1 MVLISLTRASKDFG
15 VRTLFKDL
23 DLYISKNERLGL
35 IGPNGSGKST
45 LLKIIAGEEPLLTGE
60 RTCSSSIRIALVG
73 QEDRLDKEKTILEE
87 VLKGCGKKRD
97 LLLRFNELTK
107 ELERNP
113 QQSSLL
119 KQLGH
124 FSELMDDANAWNIEQ
139 ECKEILMRLGIV
151 DIHKAIK
158 ELSGGYIKRIGL
170 ASALVSNPDVLLL
183 DEPTNHLDASAVEWL
198 QSWLSKYK
206 GALIL
211 VTHDRYFLDQI
222 TTTMIEVD
230 RGKVSKYYGNYN
242 EYLRKK
248 VENEELSA
256 ISEKKF
262 QGILRKELNWLKQ
275 GPKAR
280 STKQKARL
288 QRIAE
293 MQAKSAYELKK
304 NVEMNS
310 ASRRIGKK
318 VIEAINLHVTV
329 DGRQNTSYLLKNF
342 NYSFTPEDR
351 VGIIGP
357 NGTGK
362 STLLDLIAGRREPTQ
377 GSIEVGETIHI
388 GYLDQHNNE
397 LTNGQGLQRKV
408 INFVEEAATKVEI
421 GNKQLN
427 ASKLL
432 ERFLFS
438 PSEQHSPLEKLSGG
452 EKRRLS
458 LCKMLIQSPNV
469 LLLDE
474 PTNDLDIKTLSVLE
488 DFIDDFRGCVVIVS
502 HDRYFLDRTVDRIFN
517 FENQQLIRHEGN
529 YTSFLGYKKLK
540 ANKQGE
546 SGSFLIEKNK
556 SQKKSTYLSNKKKR
570 KGLIFKEKEEIK
582 EIEKSLHRLEERKLI
597 LEKSI
602 SEASVETNISSLS
615 QDLAEVTEKIQNKEE
630 RWLFLSELD
639 ITLN

>member
-1 MVLISLTRASKDFG
+1 MALISLTKASKDFG

-23 DLYISKNERLGL
+23 DLFISKNERLGL

-45 LLKIIAGEEPLLTGE
+45 LLKIIAGEEALLTGD
-60 RTCSSSIRIALVG
+60 RQCSSSIRISLVN
-73 QEDRLDKEKTILEE
+73 QEDHLDKERTVLEE
-87 VLKGCGKKRD
+87 VLKGCGKKRE

-107 ELERNP
+107 ELEINP
-113 QQSSLL
+113 KQSSLL
-119 KQLGH
+119 KQLGQL
-124 FSELMDDANAWNIEQ
+124 SELIDSANAWNIEQ
-139 ECKEILMRLGIV
+139 ECKEILMRLGIFDV
-151 DIHKAIK
+151 HKAIK
-158 ELSGGYIKRIGL
+158 ELSGGYMKRIGL

-198 QSWLSKYK
+198 QSWLSKYE

-222 TTTMIEVD
+222 TTKMLEVD
-230 RGKVSKYYGNYN
+230 RGKVSKYYGNYS

-248 VENEELSA
+248 VENEELSV

-293 MQAKSAYELKK
+293 MQTKSAYELKK
-304 NVEMNS
+304 NIEMNFS
-310 ASRRIGKK
+310 SRRIGKK
-318 VIEAINLHVTV
+318 VIEASNLYVTV
-329 DGRQNTSYLLKNF
+329 DGKQNTSYLLKNF

-362 STLLDLIAGRREPTQ
+362 STLLDLIAGRRKPTQ

-388 GYLDQHNNE
+388 GYLDQHTNE
-397 LTNGQGLQRKV
+397 LTKGKGLQRKV
-408 INFVEEAATKVEI
+408 IDFVEEAATKIEI

-438 PSEQHSPLEKLSGG
+438 PSEQHSPLGKLSGG

-458 LCKMLIQSPNV
+458 LCRMLIQAPNV

-488 DFIDDFRGCVVIVS
+488 DFIEDFRGCVVIVS

-529 YTSFLGYKKLK
+529 YTSFIGHKQLK
-540 ANKQGE
+540 DRNLRVN
-546 SGSFLIEKNK
+546 GSLVIEKNK
-556 SQKKSTYLSNKKKR
+556 NPRKAHHLNHEKKR

-582 EIEKSLHRLEERKLI
+582 ELEKTLNQLEERKLI

-602 SEASVETNISSLS
+602 SEASFETNISSLS
-615 QDLAEVTEKIQNKEE
+615 QDLAEVTEKIQTKEE
-630 RWLFLSELD
+630 RWLFLSELE
-639 ITLN
+639 I

>member
-1 MVLISLTRASKDFG
+1 MALITLTKASKDFG

-23 DLYISKNERLGL
+23 NLFISKNERLGL

-45 LLKIIAGEEPLLTGE
+45 LLKIIAGEEALLTGD
-60 RTCSSSIRIALVG
+60 RQCSSSIRISLVN
-73 QEDRLDKEKTILEE
+73 QEDHLDKERTVLEE
-87 VLKGCGKKRD
+87 VLKGCGKKRE

-107 ELERNP
+107 ELEINP

-119 KQLGH
+119 KQLGQL
-124 FSELMDDANAWNIEQ
+124 SELMDDANAWNIEQ
-139 ECKEILMRLGIV
+139 ECKEILMRLGISDV
-151 DIHKAIK
+151 HKAIK
-158 ELSGGYIKRIGL
+158 ELSGGYMKRIGL

-198 QSWLSKYK
+198 QSWLSKYE

-222 TTTMIEVD
+222 TTKMLEVD
-230 RGKVSKYYGNYN
+230 RGKVSKYYGNYS

-304 NVEMNS
+304 NIEMNFS
-310 ASRRIGKK
+310 SRRIGKK
-318 VIEAINLHVTV
+318 VIEASNLYVTV
-329 DGRQNTSYLLKNF
+329 DGKQNTSYLLKNF

-362 STLLDLIAGRREPTQ
+362 STLLDLIAGRRKPTR
-377 GSIEVGETIHI
+377 GSIEIGETIHI
-388 GYLDQHNNE
+388 GYLDQHTNE
-397 LTNGQGLQRKV
+397 LTKGKGLQRKV
-408 INFVEEAATKVEI
+408 IDFVEEAATKIEI

-438 PSEQHSPLEKLSGG
+438 PSEQHSPLGKLSGG

-458 LCKMLIQSPNV
+458 LCRMLIQAPNV

-488 DFIDDFRGCVVIVS
+488 DFIEDFRGCVVIVS

-529 YTSFLGYKKLK
+529 YTSFIDYKQLQANNQDVKGSLLVENNETHKKGTHLGH
-540 ANKQGE
+540 E
-546 SGSFLIEKNK
+546 
-556 SQKKSTYLSNKKKR
+556 KKR
-570 KGLIFKEKEEIK
+570 KGLLFKEKEEIK
-582 EIEKSLHRLEERKLI
+582 ELEKTLLQLEEKKLI

-602 SEASVETNISSLS
+602 SEASFEANISSLS
-615 QDLAEVTEKIQNKEE
+615 QDLADISEKIHKKEE
-630 RWLFLSELD
+630 RWLLLSELE
-639 ITLN
+639 I

>member
-1 MVLISLTRASKDFG
+1 MALISLTKASKDFG
-15 VRTLFKDL
+15 VRTLFTDL
-23 DLYISKNERLGL
+23 DLFISKNERLGL

-45 LLKIIAGEEPLLTGE
+45 LLKIIAGEEALLTGD
-60 RTCSSSIRIALVG
+60 RQCSSSIRISLVN
-73 QEDRLDKEKTILEE
+73 QEDHLDKERTVLEE
-87 VLKGCGKKRD
+87 VLKGCGKKRE

-107 ELERNP
+107 ELEINP

-119 KQLGH
+119 KQLGQL
-124 FSELMDDANAWNIEQ
+124 SELMDDANAWNIEQ
-139 ECKEILMRLGIV
+139 ECKEILMRLGISDV
-151 DIHKAIK
+151 HKAIK
-158 ELSGGYIKRIGL
+158 ELSGGYMKRIGL

-198 QSWLSKYK
+198 QSWLSKYE

-222 TTTMIEVD
+222 TTKMLEVD
-230 RGKVSKYYGNYN
+230 RGKVSKYYGNYS

-248 VENEELSA
+248 VENEELSV

-293 MQAKSAYELKK
+293 MQTKSAYELKK
-304 NVEMNS
+304 NIEMNFS
-310 ASRRIGKK
+310 SRRIGKK
-318 VIEAINLHVTV
+318 VIEASNLYVTV
-329 DGRQNTSYLLKNF
+329 DGKQNTSYLLKNF

-362 STLLDLIAGRREPTQ
+362 STLLDLIAGRRKPTQ
-377 GSIEVGETIHI
+377 GSIEIGETIHI
-388 GYLDQHNNE
+388 GYLDQHTNE
-397 LTNGQGLQRKV
+397 LTKGKGLQRKV
-408 INFVEEAATKVEI
+408 IDFVEEAATKIEI

-438 PSEQHSPLEKLSGG
+438 PSEQHSPLGKLSGG

-458 LCKMLIQSPNV
+458 LCRMLIQAPNV

-474 PTNDLDIKTLSVLE
+474 PTNDLDINTLSVLE
-488 DFIDDFRGCVVIVS
+488 DFIEDFRGCVVIVS

-529 YTSFLGYKKLK
+529 YTSFIDYKQLP
-540 ANKQGE
+540 ANNQEVK
-546 SGSFLIEKNK
+546 GSLLVEKNETH
-556 SQKKSTYLSNKKKR
+556 KKGTHLGHEKKR
-570 KGLIFKEKEEIK
+570 KGLLFKEKEEIK
-582 EIEKSLHRLEERKLI
+582 ELEKTLHQLEEKKLI

-602 SEASVETNISSLS
+602 SEASFEANISSLS
-615 QDLAEVTEKIQNKEE
+615 QDLADISEKIQKKEE
-630 RWLFLSELD
+630 RWLFLSELE
-639 ITLN
+639 I

>member
-1 MVLISLTRASKDFG
+1 MALISLTKASKDFG

-23 DLYISKNERLGL
+23 DLFISKNERLGL

-45 LLKIIAGEEPLLTGE
+45 LLKIIAGEEALLTGD
-60 RTCSSSIRIALVG
+60 RQCSSSIRISLVN
-73 QEDRLDKEKTILEE
+73 QEDHLDKERTVLEE
-87 VLKGCGKKRD
+87 VLKGCGKKRE

-107 ELERNP
+107 ELEINP

-119 KQLGH
+119 KQLGQL
-124 FSELMDDANAWNIEQ
+124 SELMDDANAWNIEQ
-139 ECKEILMRLGIV
+139 ECKEILMRLGISDV
-151 DIHKAIK
+151 HKAIK
-158 ELSGGYIKRIGL
+158 ELSGGYMKRIGL

-198 QSWLSKYK
+198 QSWLSKYE

-222 TTTMIEVD
+222 TTKMIEVD
-230 RGKVSKYYGNYN
+230 RGKVSKYYGNYS

-304 NVEMNS
+304 NIEMNFS
-310 ASRRIGKK
+310 SRRIGKK
-318 VIEAINLHVTV
+318 VIEASNLYVTV
-329 DGRQNTSYLLKNF
+329 DGKENTSYLLKNF

-362 STLLDLIAGRREPTQ
+362 STLLDLIAGRRKPTQ

-388 GYLDQHNNE
+388 GYLDQHTNE
-397 LTNGQGLQRKV
+397 LTKGKGLQRKV
-408 INFVEEAATKVEI
+408 IDFVEEAATKIEI

-438 PSEQHSPLEKLSGG
+438 PSEQHSPLGKLSGG

-458 LCKMLIQSPNV
+458 LCRMLIQAPNV

-488 DFIDDFRGCVVIVS
+488 DFIEDFRGCVVIVS

-529 YTSFLGYKKLK
+529 YTSFIDYKQLQ
-540 ANKQGE
+540 ANNQEVK
-546 SGSFLIEKNK
+546 GSLLVEKNETH
-556 SQKKSTYLSNKKKR
+556 KKGTHLGHEKKR
-570 KGLIFKEKEEIK
+570 KGLLFKEKEEIK
-582 EIEKSLHRLEERKLI
+582 ELEKTLHQLEEKKLI

-602 SEASVETNISSLS
+602 SEASFEANISSLS
-615 QDLAEVTEKIQNKEE
+615 QDLADVSEKIQKKEE
-630 RWLFLSELD
+630 RWLFLSELE
-639 ITLN
+639 I

>member
-1 MVLISLTRASKDFG
+1 MALISLTKASKDFG

-23 DLYISKNERLGL
+23 DLFISKNERLGL

-45 LLKIIAGEEPLLTGE
+45 LLKIIAGEEALLTGD
-60 RTCSSSIRIALVG
+60 RQCSSSIRISLVN
-73 QEDRLDKEKTILEE
+73 QEDHLDKERTVLEE
-87 VLKGCGKKRD
+87 VLKGCGKKRE

-107 ELERNP
+107 ELEINP

-119 KQLGH
+119 KQLGQL
-124 FSELMDDANAWNIEQ
+124 SELMDDANAWNIEQ
-139 ECKEILMRLGIV
+139 ECKEILMRLGIFDV
-151 DIHKAIK
+151 HKAIK
-158 ELSGGYIKRIGL
+158 ELSGGYMKRIGL

-198 QSWLSKYK
+198 QSWLSKYE

-222 TTTMIEVD
+222 TTKMIEVD
-230 RGKVSKYYGNYN
+230 RGKVSKYYGNYS

-304 NVEMNS
+304 NIEMNFS
-310 ASRRIGKK
+310 SRRIGKK
-318 VIEAINLHVTV
+318 VIEASNLYVTV
-329 DGRQNTSYLLKNF
+329 DGKQNTSYLLKNF

-362 STLLDLIAGRREPTQ
+362 STLLDLIAGRRKPTQ

-388 GYLDQHNNE
+388 GYLDQHTNE
-397 LTNGQGLQRKV
+397 LTKGKGLQRKV
-408 INFVEEAATKVEI
+408 IDFVEEAATKIEI

-438 PSEQHSPLEKLSGG
+438 PSEQHSPLGKLSGG

-458 LCKMLIQSPNV
+458 LCRMLIQAPNV

-488 DFIDDFRGCVVIVS
+488 DFIEDFRGCVVIVS

-529 YTSFLGYKKLK
+529 YTSFIDYKQLQ
-540 ANKQGE
+540 ANNQEVKE
-546 SGSFLIEKNK
+546 SLLEEKNETD
-556 SQKKSTYLSNKKKR
+556 KKGTHLGHEKKR
-570 KGLIFKEKEEIK
+570 KGLLFKEKEEIK
-582 EIEKSLHRLEERKLI
+582 ELEKTLHQLEEKKLI

-602 SEASVETNISSLS
+602 SEASFEANISSLS
-615 QDLAEVTEKIQNKEE
+615 QDLADISEKIQKKEE
-630 RWLFLSELD
+630 RWLFLSELE
-639 ITLN
+639 I

>member
-1 MVLISLTRASKDFG
+1 MALISLTKASKDFG

-23 DLYISKNERLGL
+23 DLFISKNERLGL

-45 LLKIIAGEEPLLTGE
+45 LLKIIAGEEALLTGD
-60 RTCSSSIRIALVG
+60 RQCSSSIRISLVN
-73 QEDRLDKEKTILEE
+73 QEDHLDKERTVLEE
-87 VLKGCGKKRD
+87 VLKGCGKKRE

-107 ELERNP
+107 ELEINP
-113 QQSSLL
+113 QQNSLL
-119 KQLGH
+119 KQLGQL
-124 FSELMDDANAWNIEQ
+124 SELMDDANAWNIEQ
-139 ECKEILMRLGIV
+139 ECKEILMRLGIFDV
-151 DIHKAIK
+151 HKAIK
-158 ELSGGYIKRIGL
+158 ELSGGYMKRIGL

-198 QSWLSKYK
+198 QSWLSKYE

-222 TTTMIEVD
+222 TTKMIEVD
-230 RGKVSKYYGNYN
+230 RGKVSKYYGNYS

-248 VENEELSA
+248 VENEELSV

-304 NVEMNS
+304 NIEMNFS
-310 ASRRIGKK
+310 SRRIGKK
-318 VIEAINLHVTV
+318 VIEASNLYVTV
-329 DGRQNTSYLLKNF
+329 DGKQNTSYLLKNF

-362 STLLDLIAGRREPTQ
+362 STLLDLIAGRRKPTQ

-388 GYLDQHNNE
+388 GYLDQHTNE
-397 LTNGQGLQRKV
+397 LTKGKGLQRKV
-408 INFVEEAATKVEI
+408 IDFVEEAATKIEI

-438 PSEQHSPLEKLSGG
+438 PSEQHSPLGKLSGG

-458 LCKMLIQSPNV
+458 LCRMLIQAPNV

-474 PTNDLDIKTLSVLE
+474 PTNDLDINTLSVLE
-488 DFIDDFRGCVVIVS
+488 DFIEDFRGCVVIVS

-529 YTSFLGYKKLK
+529 YTSFIDYKQLQ
-540 ANKQGE
+540 ANNQEVK
-546 SGSFLIEKNK
+546 GSLLVEKNETH
-556 SQKKSTYLSNKKKR
+556 KKGTHLGHEKKR
-570 KGLIFKEKEEIK
+570 KGLLFKEKEEIK
-582 EIEKSLHRLEERKLI
+582 ELEKTLHQLEEKKLI

-602 SEASVETNISSLS
+602 SEASFEANISSLS
-615 QDLAEVTEKIQNKEE
+615 QDLADISEKIQKKEE
-630 RWLFLSELD
+630 RWLFLSELE
-639 ITLN
+639 I

>member
-1 MVLISLTRASKDFG
+1 MALISLTKASKDFG

-23 DLYISKNERLGL
+23 DLFISKNERLGL

-45 LLKIIAGEEPLLTGE
+45 LLKIIAGEEALLTGD
-60 RTCSSSIRIALVG
+60 RQCSSSIRISLVN
-73 QEDRLDKEKTILEE
+73 QEDHLDKERTVLEE
-87 VLKGCGKKRD
+87 VLKGCGKKRE

-107 ELERNP
+107 ELEINP
-113 QQSSLL
+113 QQNSLL
-119 KQLGH
+119 KQLGQL
-124 FSELMDDANAWNIEQ
+124 SELMDDANAWNIEQ
-139 ECKEILMRLGIV
+139 ECKEILMRLGISDV
-151 DIHKAIK
+151 HKAIK
-158 ELSGGYIKRIGL
+158 ELSGGYMKRIGL

-198 QSWLSKYK
+198 QSWLSKYE

-222 TTTMIEVD
+222 TTKMIEVD
-230 RGKVSKYYGNYN
+230 RGKVSKYYGNYS

-293 MQAKSAYELKK
+293 MQTKSAYELKK
-304 NVEMNS
+304 NIEMNFS
-310 ASRRIGKK
+310 SRRIGKK
-318 VIEAINLHVTV
+318 VIEASNLYVTV
-329 DGRQNTSYLLKNF
+329 DGKQNTSYLLKNF

-362 STLLDLIAGRREPTQ
+362 STLLDLIAGRRKPTQ

-388 GYLDQHNNE
+388 GYLDQHTNE
-397 LTNGQGLQRKV
+397 LTKGKGLQRKV
-408 INFVEEAATKVEI
+408 IDFVEEAATKIEI
-421 GNKQLN
+421 GKKQLN

-438 PSEQHSPLEKLSGG
+438 PSEQHSPLGKLSGG

-458 LCKMLIQSPNV
+458 LCRMLIQAPNV

-474 PTNDLDIKTLSVLE
+474 PTNDLDINTLSVLE
-488 DFIDDFRGCVVIVS
+488 DFIEDFRGCVVIVS

-529 YTSFLGYKKLK
+529 YTSFIDYKQLQ
-540 ANKQGE
+540 ANNQEVKE
-546 SGSFLIEKNK
+546 SLLEEKNETD
-556 SQKKSTYLSNKKKR
+556 KKGTHLGHEKKR
-570 KGLIFKEKEEIK
+570 KGLLFKEKEEIK
-582 EIEKSLHRLEERKLI
+582 ELEKTLHQLEEKKLI

-602 SEASVETNISSLS
+602 SEASFEANISSLS
-615 QDLAEVTEKIQNKEE
+615 QDLADISEKIQKKEE
-630 RWLFLSELD
+630 RWLFLSELE
-639 ITLN
+639 I

>member
-1 MVLISLTRASKDFG
+1 MALISLTKASKDFG

-23 DLYISKNERLGL
+23 DLFISKNERLGL

-45 LLKIIAGEEPLLTGE
+45 LLKIIAGEEALLTGD
-60 RTCSSSIRIALVG
+60 RQCSSSIRISLVN
-73 QEDRLDKEKTILEE
+73 QEDHLDKERTVLEE
-87 VLKGCGKKRD
+87 VLKGCGKKRE

-107 ELERNP
+107 ELEINP

-119 KQLGH
+119 KQLGQL
-124 FSELMDDANAWNIEQ
+124 SELMDDANAWNIEQ
-139 ECKEILMRLGIV
+139 ECKEILMRLGIFDV
-151 DIHKAIK
+151 HKAIK
-158 ELSGGYIKRIGL
+158 ELSGGYMKRIGL

-198 QSWLSKYK
+198 QSWLSKYE

-222 TTTMIEVD
+222 TTKMIEVD
-230 RGKVSKYYGNYN
+230 RGKVSKYYGNYS

-293 MQAKSAYELKK
+293 MQTKSAYELKK
-304 NVEMNS
+304 NIEMNFS
-310 ASRRIGKK
+310 SRRIGKK
-318 VIEAINLHVTV
+318 VIEASNLYVTV
-329 DGRQNTSYLLKNF
+329 DGKENTSYLLKNF

-362 STLLDLIAGRREPTQ
+362 STLLDLIAGRRKPTQ

-388 GYLDQHNNE
+388 GYLDQHTNE
-397 LTNGQGLQRKV
+397 LTKGKGLQRKV
-408 INFVEEAATKVEI
+408 IDFVEEAATKIEI

-438 PSEQHSPLEKLSGG
+438 PSEQHSPLGKLSGG

-458 LCKMLIQSPNV
+458 LCRMLIQAPNV

-474 PTNDLDIKTLSVLE
+474 PTNDLDINTLSVLE
-488 DFIDDFRGCVVIVS
+488 DFIEDFRGCVVIVS

-529 YTSFLGYKKLK
+529 YTSFIDYKQLP
-540 ANKQGE
+540 ANNQEVK
-546 SGSFLIEKNK
+546 GSLLVEKNETH
-556 SQKKSTYLSNKKKR
+556 KKGTHLGPEKKR
-570 KGLIFKEKEEIK
+570 KGLLFKEKEEIK
-582 EIEKSLHRLEERKLI
+582 ELEKTLLQLEEKKLI

-602 SEASVETNISSLS
+602 SEASFEANISSLS
-615 QDLAEVTEKIQNKEE
+615 QDLADVSEKIQNKEE
-630 RWLFLSELD
+630 RWLFLNELE
-639 ITLN
+639 I

>member
-1 MVLISLTRASKDFG
+1 MALISLTKASKDFG

-23 DLYISKNERLGL
+23 DLFISKNERLGL

-45 LLKIIAGEEPLLTGE
+45 LLKIIAGEEALLTGD
-60 RTCSSSIRIALVG
+60 RQCSSSIRISLVN
-73 QEDRLDKEKTILEE
+73 QEDHLDKERTVLEE
-87 VLKGCGKKRD
+87 VLKGCGKKRE

-107 ELERNP
+107 ELEINP
-113 QQSSLL
+113 QQNSLL
-119 KQLGH
+119 KQLGQL
-124 FSELMDDANAWNIEQ
+124 SELMDDANAWNIEQ
-139 ECKEILMRLGIV
+139 ECKEILMRLGIFDV
-151 DIHKAIK
+151 HKAIK
-158 ELSGGYIKRIGL
+158 ELSGGYMKRIGL

-198 QSWLSKYK
+198 QSWLSKYE

-222 TTTMIEVD
+222 TTKMLEVD
-230 RGKVSKYYGNYN
+230 RGKVSKYYGNYS

-248 VENEELSA
+248 VENEELSV

-293 MQAKSAYELKK
+293 MQTKSAYELKK
-304 NVEMNS
+304 NIEMNFS
-310 ASRRIGKK
+310 SRRIGKK
-318 VIEAINLHVTV
+318 VIEASNLYVTV
-329 DGRQNTSYLLKNF
+329 DGKQNTSYLLKNF

-362 STLLDLIAGRREPTQ
+362 STLLDLIAGRRKPTQ

-388 GYLDQHNNE
+388 GYLDQHTNE
-397 LTNGQGLQRKV
+397 LTKGKGLQRKV
-408 INFVEEAATKVEI
+408 IDFVEEAATKIEI

-438 PSEQHSPLEKLSGG
+438 PSEQHSPLGKLSGG

-458 LCKMLIQSPNV
+458 LCRMLIQAPNV

-474 PTNDLDIKTLSVLE
+474 PTNDLDINTLSVLE
-488 DFIDDFRGCVVIVS
+488 DFIEDFRGCVVIVS

-529 YTSFLGYKKLK
+529 YTSFIDYKQLQ
-540 ANKQGE
+540 ANNQEVKE
-546 SGSFLIEKNK
+546 SLLEEKNETD
-556 SQKKSTYLSNKKKR
+556 KKGTHLGHEKKR
-570 KGLIFKEKEEIK
+570 KGLLFKEKEEIK
-582 EIEKSLHRLEERKLI
+582 ELEKTLHQLEEKKLI

-602 SEASVETNISSLS
+602 SEASFEANISSLS
-615 QDLAEVTEKIQNKEE
+615 QDLADISEKIQKKEE
-630 RWLFLSELD
+630 RWLFLSELE
-639 ITLN
+639 I

>member
-1 MVLISLTRASKDFG
+1 MALISLTKASKDFG

-23 DLYISKNERLGL
+23 DLFISKNERLGL

-45 LLKIIAGEEPLLTGE
+45 LLKIIAGEEALLTGD
-60 RTCSSSIRIALVG
+60 RQCSSSIRISLVN
-73 QEDRLDKEKTILEE
+73 QEDHLDKERTVLEE
-87 VLKGCGKKRD
+87 VLKGCGKKRE

-107 ELERNP
+107 ELEINP

-119 KQLGH
+119 KQLGQL
-124 FSELMDDANAWNIEQ
+124 SELMDDANAWNIEQ
-139 ECKEILMRLGIV
+139 ECKEILMRLGIFDV
-151 DIHKAIK
+151 HKAIK
-158 ELSGGYIKRIGL
+158 ELSGGYMKRIGL

-222 TTTMIEVD
+222 TTKMIEVD
-230 RGKVSKYYGNYN
+230 RGQVSKYYGNYS

-248 VENEELSA
+248 VENEELSV

-304 NVEMNS
+304 NIEMNFS
-310 ASRRIGKK
+310 SRRIGKK
-318 VIEAINLHVTV
+318 VIEASNLYVTV
-329 DGRQNTSYLLKNF
+329 DGKQNTSYLLKNF

-362 STLLDLIAGRREPTQ
+362 STLLDLIAGRRKPTQ

-388 GYLDQHNNE
+388 GYLDQHTNE
-397 LTNGQGLQRKV
+397 LTKGKGLQRKV
-408 INFVEEAATKVEI
+408 IDFVEEAATKIEI

-438 PSEQHSPLEKLSGG
+438 PSEQHSPLGKLSGG

-458 LCKMLIQSPNV
+458 LCRMLIQAPNV

-488 DFIDDFRGCVVIVS
+488 DFIEDFRGCVVIVS

-529 YTSFLGYKKLK
+529 YTSFIDYKQLQ
-540 ANKQGE
+540 ANNQEVK
-546 SGSFLIEKNK
+546 GSLLVEKNET
-556 SQKKSTYLSNKKKR
+556 QKKGTHLGHEKKR
-570 KGLIFKEKEEIK
+570 KGLLFKEKEEIK
-582 EIEKSLHRLEERKLI
+582 ELEKTLHQLEEKKLI

-602 SEASVETNISSLS
+602 SEASFEANISSLS
-615 QDLAEVTEKIQNKEE
+615 QDLADVSEKIQKKEE
-630 RWLFLSELD
+630 RWLFLSELE
-639 ITLN
+639 I

>member
-1 MVLISLTRASKDFG
+1 MALISLTKASKDFG

-23 DLYISKNERLGL
+23 DLFISKNERLGL

-45 LLKIIAGEEPLLTGE
+45 LLKIIAGEEALLTGD
-60 RTCSSSIRIALVG
+60 RQCSSSIRISLVN
-73 QEDRLDKEKTILEE
+73 QEDHLDKERTVLEE
-87 VLKGCGKKRD
+87 VLKGCGKKRE

-107 ELERNP
+107 ELEINP
-113 QQSSLL
+113 QQNSLL
-119 KQLGH
+119 KQLGQL
-124 FSELMDDANAWNIEQ
+124 SELMDDANAWNIEQ
-139 ECKEILMRLGIV
+139 ECKEILMRLGIFDV
-151 DIHKAIK
+151 HKAIK
-158 ELSGGYIKRIGL
+158 ELSGGYMKRIGL

-198 QSWLSKYK
+198 QSWLSKYE

-222 TTTMIEVD
+222 TTKMIEVD
-230 RGKVSKYYGNYN
+230 RGKVSKYYGNYS

-304 NVEMNS
+304 NIEMNFS
-310 ASRRIGKK
+310 SRRIGKK
-318 VIEAINLHVTV
+318 VIEASNLYVTV
-329 DGRQNTSYLLKNF
+329 DGKQNTSYLLKNF

-362 STLLDLIAGRREPTQ
+362 STLLDLIAGRRKPTQ
-377 GSIEVGETIHI
+377 GSIEIGETIHI
-388 GYLDQHNNE
+388 GYLDQHTNE
-397 LTNGQGLQRKV
+397 LTKGKGLQRKV
-408 INFVEEAATKVEI
+408 IDFVEEAATKIEI

-438 PSEQHSPLEKLSGG
+438 PSEQHSPLGKLSGG

-458 LCKMLIQSPNV
+458 LCRMLIQAPNV

-474 PTNDLDIKTLSVLE
+474 PTNDLDINTLSVLE
-488 DFIDDFRGCVVIVS
+488 DFIEDFRGCVVIVS

-529 YTSFLGYKKLK
+529 YTSFIDYKQLQ
-540 ANKQGE
+540 ANNQEVKE
-546 SGSFLIEKNK
+546 SLLEEKNETD
-556 SQKKSTYLSNKKKR
+556 KKGTHLGHEKKR
-570 KGLIFKEKEEIK
+570 KGLLFKEKEEIK
-582 EIEKSLHRLEERKLI
+582 ELEKTLHQLEEKKLI

-602 SEASVETNISSLS
+602 SEASFEANISSLS
-615 QDLAEVTEKIQNKEE
+615 QDLADISEKIQKKEE
-630 RWLFLSELD
+630 RWLFLSELE
-639 ITLN
+639 I

>member
-1 MVLISLTRASKDFG
+1 MALISLRKASKDFG
-15 VRTLFKDL
+15 VRNLFKDL
-23 DLYISKNERLGL
+23 DLFISKNERLGL

-45 LLKIIAGEEPLLTGE
+45 LLKIIAGEETLLTGD
-60 RTCSSSIRIALVG
+60 RQCSSSIHISLVN
-73 QEDRLDKEKTILEE
+73 QEDHLDKERTVLEE
-87 VLKGCGKKRD
+87 VLKGCGKKRE
-97 LLLRFNELTK
+97 LLLRFNQLSK
-107 ELERNP
+107 ELEISP
-113 QQSSLL
+113 QQSSLI
-119 KQLGH
+119 KQLGQL
-124 FSELMDDANAWNIEQ
+124 SELMDDANAWNIEQ
-139 ECKEILMRLGIV
+139 ECKEILMRLGIFDV
-151 DIHKAIK
+151 HKAIK
-158 ELSGGYIKRIGL
+158 ELSGGYMKRIGL

-222 TTTMIEVD
+222 TTKMIEVD
-230 RGKVSKYYGNYN
+230 RGKVSNYYGNYS

-293 MQAKSAYELKK
+293 MQAKSPYELK
-304 NVEMNS
+304 NNIEMNFS
-310 ASRRIGKK
+310 SRRIGKK
-318 VIEAINLHVTV
+318 VIEASNLYVTV
-329 DGRQNTSYLLKNF
+329 DGKQNTSYLLKNF
-342 NYSFTPEDR
+342 NYGFTPEDR

-362 STLLDLIAGRREPTQ
+362 STLLDLIAGRRKPTQ
-377 GSIEVGETIHI
+377 GSIEIGETIHI
-388 GYLDQHNNE
+388 GYLDQHTNE
-397 LTNGQGLQRKV
+397 LTKGKGLQRKV
-408 INFVEEAATKVEI
+408 IDFVEEAAAKIEI

-438 PSEQHSPLEKLSGG
+438 PSEQHSPLGKLSGG

-458 LCKMLIQSPNV
+458 LCRILIQEPNV

-488 DFIDDFRGCVVIVS
+488 DFIEDFRGCVVIVS

-529 YTSFLGYKKLK
+529 YTSFIDYKQLQANNKEGKGSLQVKKNETKKIGTHLGY
-540 ANKQGE
+540 E
-546 SGSFLIEKNK
+546 
-556 SQKKSTYLSNKKKR
+556 KKR
-570 KGLIFKEKEEIK
+570 KGLLFKEKEEIK
-582 EIEKSLHRLEERKLI
+582 EIEKTLHQLEEKKLI

-602 SEASVETNISSLS
+602 SEASFEANISSLS
-615 QDLAEVTEKIQNKEE
+615 QDLADVSEKIQKKEE
-630 RWLFLSELD
+630 RWLFLSELE
-639 ITLN
+639 I

>member
-1 MVLISLTRASKDFG
+1 MALISLRKASKDFG

-23 DLYISKNERLGL
+23 DLFISKNERLGL

-45 LLKIIAGEEPLLTGE
+45 LLKIIAGEETLLTGD
-60 RTCSSSIRIALVG
+60 RQCSSSIRISLVN
-73 QEDRLDKEKTILEE
+73 QEDHLDKERTVLEE
-87 VLKGCGKKRD
+87 VLKGCGKKRE

-107 ELERNP
+107 ELEINH

-119 KQLGH
+119 KQLGQL
-124 FSELMDDANAWNIEQ
+124 SELMDDANAWNIEQ
-139 ECKEILMRLGIV
+139 ECKEILMRLGIFDV
-151 DIHKAIK
+151 HKAIK

-198 QSWLSKYK
+198 QSWLSKYE

-222 TTTMIEVD
+222 TTKMIEVD
-230 RGKVSKYYGNYN
+230 RGKVSKYYGNYS

-293 MQAKSAYELKK
+293 MQAKSPYELKK
-304 NVEMNS
+304 NIEMNFS
-310 ASRRIGKK
+310 SRRIGKK
-318 VIEAINLHVTV
+318 VIEASNLYVTV
-329 DGRQNTSYLLKNF
+329 DGKQNTSYLLKNF

-362 STLLDLIAGRREPTQ
+362 STLLDLIAGRRKPTK

-388 GYLDQHNNE
+388 GYLDQHTNE
-397 LTNGQGLQRKV
+397 LTEGKGLQRKV
-408 INFVEEAATKVEI
+408 IDFVEEAATKIELE
-421 GNKQLN
+421 NKQIN
-427 ASKLL
+427 ASTLL

-438 PSEQHSPLEKLSGG
+438 PSEQHSPLGKLSGG

-458 LCKMLIQSPNV
+458 LCRMLIQAPNV

-488 DFIDDFRGCVVIVS
+488 DFIEDFRGCVVIVS

-517 FENQQLIRHEGN
+517 FKNQQLIRHEGN
-529 YTSFLGYKKLK
+529 YTSFLDYQQLQ
-540 ANKQGE
+540 ANNQEAK
-546 SGSFLIEKNK
+546 GSLLAEKNET
-556 SQKKSTYLSNKKKR
+556 QKKGNHLGHKKKR
-570 KGLIFKEKEEIK
+570 KGLLFKEKEEIK
-582 EIEKSLHRLEERKLI
+582 EIEKNLHQLEEKKLI

-602 SEASVETNISSLS
+602 SEASFEANISSLS
-615 QDLAEVTEKIQNKEE
+615 QDLADISEKIQKQEE
-630 RWLFLSELD
+630 RWLFLSELE
-639 ITLN
+639 I

>member
-1 MVLISLTRASKDFG
+1 MALISLTKASKDFG

-23 DLYISKNERLGL
+23 DLFISKNERLGL

-45 LLKIIAGEEPLLTGE
+45 LLKIIAGEEALLTGD
-60 RTCSSSIRIALVG
+60 RQCSSSIRISLVN
-73 QEDRLDKEKTILEE
+73 QEDHLDKERTVLEE
-87 VLKGCGKKRD
+87 VLKGCGKKRE

-107 ELERNP
+107 ELEINP
-113 QQSSLL
+113 QQNSLL
-119 KQLGH
+119 KQLGQL
-124 FSELMDDANAWNIEQ
+124 SELMDDANAWNIEQ
-139 ECKEILMRLGIV
+139 ECKEILMRLGIFDV
-151 DIHKAIK
+151 HKAIK
-158 ELSGGYIKRIGL
+158 ELSGGYMKRIGL

-198 QSWLSKYK
+198 QSWLSKYE

-222 TTTMIEVD
+222 TTKMIEVD
-230 RGKVSKYYGNYN
+230 RGKVSKYYGNYS

-304 NVEMNS
+304 NIEMNFS
-310 ASRRIGKK
+310 SRRIGKK
-318 VIEAINLHVTV
+318 VIEASNLYVTV
-329 DGRQNTSYLLKNF
+329 DGKQNTSYLLKNF

-362 STLLDLIAGRREPTQ
+362 STLLDLIAGRRKPTQ

-388 GYLDQHNNE
+388 GYLDQHTNE
-397 LTNGQGLQRKV
+397 LTKGKGLQRKV
-408 INFVEEAATKVEI
+408 IDFVEEAATKIEI

-438 PSEQHSPLEKLSGG
+438 PSEQHSPLGKLSGG

-458 LCKMLIQSPNV
+458 LCRMLIQAPNV

-488 DFIDDFRGCVVIVS
+488 DFIEDFRGCVVIVS

-529 YTSFLGYKKLK
+529 YTSFIDYKQLQ
-540 ANKQGE
+540 ANNQEVKE
-546 SGSFLIEKNK
+546 SLLEEKNETD
-556 SQKKSTYLSNKKKR
+556 KKGTHLGHEKKR
-570 KGLIFKEKEEIK
+570 KGLLFKEKEEIK
-582 EIEKSLHRLEERKLI
+582 ELEKTLHQLEEKKLI

-602 SEASVETNISSLS
+602 SEASFEANISSLS
-615 QDLAEVTEKIQNKEE
+615 QDLADVSEKIQKKEE
-630 RWLFLSELD
+630 RWLFLSELE
-639 ITLN
+639 I

>member
-1 MVLISLTRASKDFG
+1 MALISLTKASKDFG

-23 DLYISKNERLGL
+23 DLFISKNERLGL

-45 LLKIIAGEEPLLTGE
+45 LLKIIAGEEALLTGD
-60 RTCSSSIRIALVG
+60 RQCSSSIRISLVN
-73 QEDRLDKEKTILEE
+73 QEDHLDKERTVLEE
-87 VLKGCGKKRD
+87 VLKGCGKKRE

-107 ELERNP
+107 ELEINP

-119 KQLGH
+119 KQLGQL
-124 FSELMDDANAWNIEQ
+124 SELMDDANAWNIEQ
-139 ECKEILMRLGIV
+139 ECKEILMRLGIFDV
-151 DIHKAIK
+151 HKAIK
-158 ELSGGYIKRIGL
+158 ELSGGYMKRIGL

-222 TTTMIEVD
+222 TTKMIEVD
-230 RGKVSKYYGNYN
+230 RGKVSKYYGNYS

-304 NVEMNS
+304 NIEMNFS
-310 ASRRIGKK
+310 SRRIGKK
-318 VIEAINLHVTV
+318 VIEANNLYVTV
-329 DGRQNTSYLLKNF
+329 NGKQNTSYLLKNF

-362 STLLDLIAGRREPTQ
+362 STLLDLIAGRRKPTQ

-388 GYLDQHNNE
+388 GYLDQHTNE
-397 LTNGQGLQRKV
+397 LTEGKGLQRKV
-408 INFVEEAATKVEI
+408 IDFVEEAATRIEI
-421 GNKQLN
+421 GKKQLN

-458 LCKMLIQSPNV
+458 LCRILVQAPNV

-488 DFIDDFRGCVVIVS
+488 DFIEDFRGCVVIVS

-529 YTSFLGYKKLK
+529 YTSFIDYKQLQ
-540 ANKQGE
+540 ANNQEVK
-546 SGSFLIEKNK
+546 GSLLVEKNET
-556 SQKKSTYLSNKKKR
+556 QKKGNHLGHEKKR
-570 KGLIFKEKEEIK
+570 KGLLFKEKEEIK
-582 EIEKSLHRLEERKLI
+582 ELEKTLHQLEEKKLI

-602 SEASVETNISSLS
+602 SEASFEANISSLS
-615 QDLAEVTEKIQNKEE
+615 QDLADISEKIQKKEE
-630 RWLFLSELD
+630 RWLFLSELE
-639 ITLN
+639 I

>member
-1 MVLISLTRASKDFG
+1 MALISLTKASKDFG

-23 DLYISKNERLGL
+23 DLFISKNERLGL

-45 LLKIIAGEEPLLTGE
+45 LLKIIAGEEALLTGD
-60 RTCSSSIRIALVG
+60 RQCSSSIRISLVN
-73 QEDRLDKEKTILEE
+73 QEDHLDKERTVLEE
-87 VLKGCGKKRD
+87 VLKGCGKKRE

-107 ELERNP
+107 ELEINP
-113 QQSSLL
+113 QQNSLL
-119 KQLGH
+119 KQLGQL
-124 FSELMDDANAWNIEQ
+124 SELMDDANAWNIEQ
-139 ECKEILMRLGIV
+139 ECKEILMRLGIFDV
-151 DIHKAIK
+151 HKVIK
-158 ELSGGYIKRIGL
+158 ELSGGYMKRIGL

-198 QSWLSKYK
+198 QSWLSKYE

-222 TTTMIEVD
+222 TTKMLEVD
-230 RGKVSKYYGNYN
+230 RGKVSKYYGNYS

-248 VENEELSA
+248 VENEELSV

-304 NVEMNS
+304 NIEMNFS
-310 ASRRIGKK
+310 SRRIGKK
-318 VIEAINLHVTV
+318 VIEASNLYVTV
-329 DGRQNTSYLLKNF
+329 DGKQNTSYLLKNF

-362 STLLDLIAGRREPTQ
+362 STLLDLIAGRRKPTQ

-388 GYLDQHNNE
+388 GYLDQHTNE
-397 LTNGQGLQRKV
+397 LTKGKGLQRKV
-408 INFVEEAATKVEI
+408 IDFVEEAATKIEI

-438 PSEQHSPLEKLSGG
+438 PSEQHSPLGKLSGG

-458 LCKMLIQSPNV
+458 LCRMLIQAPNV

-474 PTNDLDIKTLSVLE
+474 PTNDLDINTLSVLE
-488 DFIDDFRGCVVIVS
+488 DFIEDFRGCVVIVS

-529 YTSFLGYKKLK
+529 YTSFIDYKQLQ
-540 ANKQGE
+540 ANNQEVKE
-546 SGSFLIEKNK
+546 SLLEEKNETD
-556 SQKKSTYLSNKKKR
+556 KKGTHLGHEKKR
-570 KGLIFKEKEEIK
+570 KGLLFKEKEEIK
-582 EIEKSLHRLEERKLI
+582 ELEKTLHQLEEKKLI

-602 SEASVETNISSLS
+602 SEASFEANISSLS
-615 QDLAEVTEKIQNKEE
+615 QDLADISEKIQKKEE
-630 RWLFLSELD
+630 RWLFLSELE
-639 ITLN
+639 I

>member
-1 MVLISLTRASKDFG
+1 MALISLTKASKDFG

-23 DLYISKNERLGL
+23 DLFISKNERLGL

-45 LLKIIAGEEPLLTGE
+45 LLKIIAGEEALLTGD
-60 RTCSSSIRIALVG
+60 RQCSSSIRISLVN
-73 QEDRLDKEKTILEE
+73 QEDHLDKERTVLEE
-87 VLKGCGKKRD
+87 VLKGCGKKRE

-107 ELERNP
+107 ELEINP

-119 KQLGH
+119 KQLGQL
-124 FSELMDDANAWNIEQ
+124 SELMDDANAWNIEQ
-139 ECKEILMRLGIV
+139 ECKEILMRLGIFDV
-151 DIHKAIK
+151 HKAIK
-158 ELSGGYIKRIGL
+158 ELSGGYMKRIGL

-198 QSWLSKYK
+198 QSWLSKYE

-222 TTTMIEVD
+222 TTKMIEVD
-230 RGKVSKYYGNYN
+230 RGKVSKYYGNYS

-304 NVEMNS
+304 NIEMNFS
-310 ASRRIGKK
+310 SRRIGKK
-318 VIEAINLHVTV
+318 VIEASNLYVTV
-329 DGRQNTSYLLKNF
+329 DGKQNTSYLLKNF

-362 STLLDLIAGRREPTQ
+362 STLLDLIAGRRKPTQ

-388 GYLDQHNNE
+388 GYLDQHTNE
-397 LTNGQGLQRKV
+397 LTKGKGLQRKV
-408 INFVEEAATKVEI
+408 IDFVEEAATKIEI

-438 PSEQHSPLEKLSGG
+438 PSEQHSPLGKLSGG

-458 LCKMLIQSPNV
+458 LCRMLIQAPNV

-488 DFIDDFRGCVVIVS
+488 DFIEDFRGCVVIVS

-529 YTSFLGYKKLK
+529 YTSFIDYKQLQ
-540 ANKQGE
+540 ANNQEVK
-546 SGSFLIEKNK
+546 GSLLVEKNET
-556 SQKKSTYLSNKKKR
+556 QKKGTHLGHEKKR
-570 KGLIFKEKEEIK
+570 KGLLFKEKEEIK
-582 EIEKSLHRLEERKLI
+582 ELEKTLHQLEEKKLI

-602 SEASVETNISSLS
+602 SEASFEANISSLS
-615 QDLAEVTEKIQNKEE
+615 QDLADVSEKIQKKEE
-630 RWLFLSELD
+630 RWLFLSELE
-639 ITLN
+639 I